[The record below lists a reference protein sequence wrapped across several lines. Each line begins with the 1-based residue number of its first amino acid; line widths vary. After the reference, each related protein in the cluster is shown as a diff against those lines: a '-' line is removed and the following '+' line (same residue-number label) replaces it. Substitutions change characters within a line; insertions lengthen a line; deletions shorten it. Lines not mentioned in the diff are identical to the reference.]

1 MLLALLASCV
11 DPAAY
16 GAVPDDGRDDA
27 PAFQQA
33 VDQAIAQ
40 HAEVCVGPG
49 VWNLARREGHVGAV
63 DVRGGPITIRGAGK
77 QSVLRLTGPGKK
89 HDWRV
94 LYVKNAHDVV
104 IRDLALDAL
113 AATDTEEQTHLIELA
128 PDTHDVVIARVAFG
142 PMRRP
147 DQRVGQGVG
156 GDCLR
161 MLGEPGREVHDV
173 VIADSTFTDCDRSG
187 IGFQRA
193 LASVLLIRNTI
204 TGTGDTAIDFEPT
217 GRGAI
222 DDVAMI
228 DLTVQHPATAQSAW
242 AVSLG
247 GIGMDMANRIAL
259 RRVSLE
265 GGGISMLNVAGVEV
279 ADSFITSH
287 PKMGDRPT
295 ISLIRKASDVRIV
308 RTTITRDASSDPGF
322 LVRAAH
328 NNGSAPVG
336 LVIAGNTLEQATPHP
351 LIGAISTSDVTVR
364 DNVVDYTGGDASV
377 TLVLA
382 SAVIG
387 DMTGVHIEGNRVTGA
402 LAGVITA
409 TRRGSHSVGVAVK
422 GNRGATEDVRC
433 NGADPHDDGKGGIT
447 CGTPL
452 APGQVEQHSTAQ
464 ATGITLRP

>member
-40 HAEVCVGPG
+40 QADVCVGPG

-63 DVRGGPITIRGAGK
+63 DVHGGPITIRGAGAS
-77 QSVLRLTGPGKK
+77 SVLRLTGPGKK

-113 AATDTEEQTHLIELA
+113 DAVDTEEQTHLIELA

-156 GDCLR
+156 GDCIR
-161 MLGEPGREVHDV
+161 MLGEPGHEVHDV

-193 LASVLLIRNTI
+193 LRDITLIRNTI
-204 TGTGDTAIDFEPT
+204 SGTGDTAIDFEPT
-217 GRGAI
+217 GRGEI
-222 DDVAMI
+222 ENVAMI
-228 DLTVQHPATAQSAW
+228 DLTVRHPPTAQSAW

-247 GIGMDMANRIAL
+247 GIGKDLASRVAMT
-259 RRVSLE
+259 RVSLE
-265 GGGISMLNVAGVEV
+265 GGGISMLNVEHVEV
-279 ADSFITSH
+279 ADSLITSH
-287 PKMGDRPT
+287 PHTGDRPT
-295 ISLIRKASDVRIV
+295 ISIIRHASDVRIV
-308 RTTITRDASSDPGF
+308 RTTVTRDAGADPGF
-322 LVRAAH
+322 LIRAAH
-328 NNGSAPVG
+328 NNGTAPVG
-336 LVIAGNTLEQATPHP
+336 LVIAGNTLKQATPHP
-351 LIGAISTSDVTVR
+351 LIGAISTSDVRVR
-364 DNVVDYTGGDASV
+364 DNVVEYTGGDPSV
-377 TLVLA
+377 ALVLA

-387 DMTGVHIEGNRVTGA
+387 DMTGVAIEGNRITGA
-402 LAGVITA
+402 LAGVVTG
-409 TRRGSHSVGVAVK
+409 TRRGRNTVGVAVK
-422 GNRGATEDVRC
+422 GNRGAGEDVRC
-433 NGADPHDDGKGGIT
+433 NGADAHDDGKGGVR
-447 CGTPL
+447 CGTPVD
-452 APGQVEQHSTAQ
+452 ARTPGSTAR
-464 ATGITLRP
+464 ASGVTFRP